1 MAQTFVDRC
10 PLQILRYCDLEDVT
24 VGVKVEY
31 LSVNHVLAFLP
42 SEAILVSE
50 GDFKNNA
57 RSVA

>member
-42 SEAILVSE
+42 SAILVSE
-50 GDFKNNA
+50 GDLKNNA